1 MSRFKRLAGNIDY
14 PFISFL
20 FILTVF
26 GLVMLASASSDLAR
40 SQFGS
45 SFYYL
50 EHQILYGLLPGLVG
64 FFVGLFVD
72 YHLWAKYS
80 IYLFILSVAL
90 LLMVFTPLGF
100 HALGADRWLHFGAFS
115 FQPGEIV
122 KFTFIV
128 YMAAW
133 LTKAKDRVSGFAT
146 GLLPFGLLLGSVL
159 LPLVLQPATTTA
171 VLIAAGAL
179 AMYFTAG
186 AKLRYIGLI
195 VLAGLLVLGALLLIT
210 PYRLERVTGF
220 LNKQT
225 NTLGANYQIN
235 QAMTA
240 IGSGGL
246 FGVGYGRS
254 TAKLHFLPEPIGD
267 SIFAVIGEE
276 LGFVGAASLIV
287 LFLLFIWRGLKVAK
301 NAPDAFG
308 RLMVTGFM
316 AIIGLQAFI
325 NIGAISGVI
334 PLTGVP
340 LPFVSYGGTAL
351 AILLTMGGVTAQV
364 AMRK

>member
-1 MSRFKRLAGNIDY
+1 MKRLAGNIDY
-14 PFISFL
+14 AFISFL

-26 GLVMLASASSDLAR
+26 GLVMLSSASSDLAR

-50 EHQILYGLLPGLVG
+50 EHQIIYGLIPGIVG
-64 FFVGLFVD
+64 FFIGLFVD
-72 YHLWAKYS
+72 YHVWAKYS
-80 IYLFILSVAL
+80 VYLLILSVVL
-90 LLMVFTPLGF
+90 LLLVFTPLGF
-100 HALGADRWLHFGAFS
+100 HALGADRWLHFGSFS

-128 YMAAW
+128 YVASW
-133 LTKAKDRVSGFAT
+133 LSRGKSRTASFAS
-146 GLLPFGLLLGSVL
+146 GLLPFSLLLGSVL
-159 LPLVLQPATTTA
+159 LPLILQPATTTA
-171 VLIAAGAL
+171 VLIGAGAL

-186 AKLRYIGLI
+186 AKVRYIGTV

-220 LNKQT
+220 LNKQS
-225 NTLGANYQIN
+225 NTLGTNYQVN
-235 QAMTA
+235 QAMIA

-276 LGFVGAASLIV
+276 LGFVGGIVLIV
-287 LFLLFIWRGLKVAK
+287 LFLLFVWRGLKIAK
-301 NAPDAFG
+301 NAPDNFG

-316 AIIGLQAFI
+316 VIIGLQAFI

-351 AILLTMGGVTAQV
+351 AVLLTMGGVTTQV
-364 AMRK
+364 AMRRS

>member
-1 MSRFKRLAGNIDY
+1 MKRLAGNIDY
-14 PFISFL
+14 AFISFL

-50 EHQILYGLLPGLVG
+50 EHQIIYGLIPGVIG

-72 YHLWAKYS
+72 YHVWAKYS
-80 IYLFILSVAL
+80 VYLLILSIAL
-90 LLMVFTPLGF
+90 LLLVFTPLGF
-100 HALGADRWLHFGAFS
+100 HALGADRWLHFGSFS

-128 YMAAW
+128 YAAAW
-133 LTKAKDRVSGFAT
+133 LSRGKSRTASFSG

-159 LPLVLQPATTTA
+159 LPLILQPATTTA
-171 VLIAAGAL
+171 VLIGAGAL

-186 AKLRYIGLI
+186 AKVRYIGVVI
-195 VLAGLLVLGALLLIT
+195 LAGLLVLGALLLIT

-220 LNKQT
+220 LNKQS
-225 NTLGANYQIN
+225 NTLGTNYQIN

-276 LGFVGAASLIV
+276 LGFVGGMALV
-287 LFLLFIWRGLKVAK
+287 LLFLLFIWRGLKIAK
-301 NAPDAFG
+301 NAPDTFG
-308 RLMVTGFM
+308 RLVVTGFM
-316 AIIGLQAFI
+316 TIIGLQAFI

-351 AILLTMGGVTAQV
+351 AILLTMGGVTTQI
-364 AMRK
+364 AMRRS